1 LSHSSVET
9 VPSGSLVVVIPRIFT
24 EAILVHLESFSN
36 PSTSGRLRSVSLSVN
51 AICWLRVFQPPIRHR
66 FRPLHAAPMPLL
78 HRFAVLQ
85 CSVAPSWTG
94 FFPSEAS
101 FKLKV
106 VVAKVRM
113 FARRKFSPTR
123 PLMYTHARSPG
134 HSCPVSPPCT
144 IETPECLCFSPSRSS
159 HPIVFS
165 RPSSHTPTRLHA
177 QARSPGHS
185 CPVSPPRTHSLPP
198 FVSSNTHRSP
208 IFPTRSHGWSQAPL
222 SLSVFSAL
230 PSVVYPLITS

>member
-144 IETPECLCFSPSRSS
+144 IESACVFPPSRSS
-159 HPIVFS
+159 HPIVY
-165 RPSSHTPTRLHA
+165 PPPTRPLAYTPKHDPLGTHA
-177 QARSPGHS
+177 QYRPRAPTPSPRLF
-185 CPVSPPRTHSLPP
+185 PPTRT
-198 FVSSNTHRSP
+198 THLRSP
-208 IFPTRSHGWSQAPL
+208 IFSTRSHGWSQAPL